1 MSDLFRADTDR
12 SFTVGQRAIELMK
25 AYGSSASPRSYAV
38 WYTYVSGHQPLLN
51 EAVKRLTAEHG
62 VLRDDTIDVLYDTYI
77 DSRRH
82 FAETERAGTTM
93 LSEMEQVL
101 EMLDVALGSTARYGA
116 SLQAFSQDI
125 VSPTAN
131 RARLRDLV
139 TSLIVA
145 TRDVTANNRTLEAR
159 MRESR
164 EEIQSLHETLEAV
177 RVESLTDPLTGIGNR
192 KLFEEVLRKAVEG
205 AAAKAQPLSL
215 IILDID
221 HFKRFNDVYGHL
233 TGDRVL
239 RLVALTMREMVDSRA
254 TIARF
259 GGEEFGVIVPYGAR
273 SEAVSVAERIR
284 TSVMGRELVKRSSG
298 ESLGRV
304 TVSVGVAS
312 YRGDDTAVS
321 LLERADQCMFAA
333 KRAGRNR
340 VVVDDAEFEA
350 TQVA

>member
-1 MSDLFRADTDR
+1 MHDVSRADTDR
-12 SFTVGQRAIELMK
+12 SFAVGQRAIELMK
-25 AYGSSASPRSYAV
+25 AYGSSACPRSYAV

-51 EAVKRLTAEHG
+51 EAVKRLTTEHG
-62 VLRDDTIDVLYDTYI
+62 ALHDDAIDVLYDTYI

-82 FAETERAGTTM
+82 TVETERAGTG
-93 LSEMEQVL
+93 LLGEMEQVL
-101 EMLDVALGSTARYGA
+101 EILDVALGSTARYGA
-116 SLQAFSQDI
+116 SLQAFSKDI
-125 VSPTAN
+125 VEPTVT
-131 RARLRDLV
+131 RGRLRELV
-139 TSLIVA
+139 SSLVAA

-164 EEIQSLHETLEAV
+164 QEIQSLHETLEAV

-192 KLFEEVLRKAVEG
+192 KLFEQALRDAVTG
-205 AAAKAQPLSL
+205 AATGEPTSL

-221 HFKRFNDVYGHL
+221 HFKRFNDMYGHL

-239 RLVALTMREMVDSRA
+239 RLVALTMREMVDSGV

-259 GGEEFGVIVPYGAR
+259 GGEEFGVIVPRGGT
-273 SEAVSVAERIR
+273 AVAVDLAERIR
-284 TSVMGRELVKRSSG
+284 SSVMGRELVKRSTG

-304 TVSVGVAS
+304 TVSVGVAAL
-312 YRGDDTAVS
+312 RPDDTAVS

-340 VVVDDAEFEA
+340 VVTDDGMPDL